1 MEINSTQN
9 QRVKDAA
16 RLREK
21 RGRRTQS
28 RFIID
33 GGREILRAIKSGWEI
48 DELFVCSDWCE
59 REDRQEIL
67 QQLGEISQRI
77 DVSTDVMEKLSFGQ
91 RQEGIVATAQYKQI
105 SSITDLAASCTLVAV
120 LEGIEKPGNLGALMR
135 SADATGVDAIILADA
150 HTDIFNPN
158 AIRASAGTVFSVP
171 IYSGTSIE
179 VLNELERRSF
189 QILATQL
196 TASVTYSDADLTNP
210 TAIALGAEA
219 TGLSDVWSD
228 ERVTSIKLPMHGIAD
243 SLNVSATATV
253 LFYEALRQRSHLTT

>member
-1 MEINSTQN
+1 M
-9 QRVKDAA
+9 
-16 RLREK
+16 
-21 RGRRTQS
+21 
-28 RFIID
+28 
-33 GGREILRAIKSGWEI
+33 
-48 DELFVCSDWCE
+48 
-59 REDRQEIL
+59 
-67 QQLGEISQRI
+67 
-77 DVSTDVMEKLSFGQ
+77 
-91 RQEGIVATAQYKQI
+91 ATAQYKQI

-219 TGLSDVWSD
+219 TGLSDVWSA
-228 ERVTSIKLPMHGIAD
+228 ERVTSITLPMHGIAA